1 MPVEVATESKVSPD
15 ANSATGAPE
24 NIETFE
30 FNADIAQLMSLIIN
44 AVYSNKEIF
53 LRELISNSS
62 DALDKIRYESLT
74 NPDCLSGESDL
85 KIEIIPNKEERTI
98 TIRDTGCGMTK
109 EELKANLGTIAR
121 SGTKAFMEAISA
133 GADISMIGQFGVGFY
148 SSYLVSEKVV
158 VRSKHNDDE
167 HWIWTSTAGGTFD
180 IMKDANTTLK
190 RGTEIVLHLREDAT
204 DYADEKKIKDLVK
217 KHSEFIGFPISLYVT
232 KEEEKEVDCSS
243 SEDEEEAVGEDK
255 EEDEDKEDKEKPEG
269 EDGAVEVDEEE
280 FKKSTDKAKK
290 KTKKVKEVTHEWEK
304 VNTQKPLWMRK
315 PDEVKDAEYTSFY
328 KSISNDWEEH
338 LAVKHFKVEGQLEF
352 SGLLFVPK
360 RAPMEMFDQKK
371 KKNNIKLYVRR
382 VFIMDNCQELCP
394 DWLSFIKGVIDSED
408 LPLNISR
415 ENLQQNKILKLIQKN
430 IVKKCVELFKE
441 ISENEEDYK
450 KFYDSF
456 SKMIKLGIHE
466 DSKNRKKLAEFLRY
480 HSTKSGED
488 RVSLKTYVERMK
500 ENQKVI
506 YYITGESKE
515 AVENSPFL
523 EALKKRDLEVL
534 FMVDPIDEYA
544 IQQLKD
550 YQGKTLAC
558 ATKEGLDLGLSEE
571 EKKKAEEEKAAY
583 EDLCKK
589 VKDILGKKVEKV
601 IISDR
606 MIGSPCSLVTGE
618 FGWSANMER
627 IMRAQALRDSSMSQ
641 YMAAKKTMELNP
653 THAIVK
659 ALKEKFSADA
669 SDSAAKD
676 LVWLLYETALLTSGF
691 TLDNPGSFSNRIHR
705 LIKLGLSIDE
715 EDEPEEDEEDDA
727 EIPNLEEEDDGGMED
742 VD

>member
-1 MPVEVATESKVSPD
+1 MPAEAATEVKTAEVAS
-15 ANSATGAPE
+15 E
-24 NIETFE
+24 NVETFE

-74 NPDCLSGESDL
+74 NPDCLADESEL
-85 KIEIIPNKEERTI
+85 KIELIPNKDENTI

-109 EELKANLGTIAR
+109 EDLKANLGTIAR

-158 VRSKHNDDE
+158 VRSKHNDDD

-180 IMKDANTTLK
+180 VMKDPNPTLT
-190 RGTEIVLHLREDAT
+190 RGTEITLHLREDAS
-204 DYADEKKIKDLVK
+204 DYIDEKKLKELVK

-232 KEEEKEVDCSS
+232 KEEEKEVECSS
-243 SEDEEEAVGEDK
+243 SEDEDEEDDKGDDEEDK
-255 EEDEDKEDKEKPEG
+255 PKDA
-269 EDGAVEVDEEE
+269 EDGAKEVDEDE
-280 FKKSTDKAKK
+280 FEKTTDKAKK

-315 PDEVKDAEYTSFY
+315 PDEVKDEEYTTFY
-328 KSISNDWEEH
+328 KSVSNDWEEH
-338 LAVKHFKVEGQLEF
+338 LAVKHFRVEGQLEF

-382 VFIMDNCQELCP
+382 VFIMDNCEELCP
-394 DWLSFIKGVIDSED
+394 SWLSFIKGVVDSED

-415 ENLQQNKILKLIQKN
+415 ENLQQSKILKLIQKN
-430 IVKKCVELFKE
+430 LVKKCIELFKE
-441 ISENEEDYK
+441 IAENEEDYK
-450 KFYDSF
+450 TFYSAF
-456 SKMIKLGIHE
+456 SKMIKLGVHE
-466 DSKNRKKLAEFLRY
+466 DSKNRKKLSEFLRF

-488 RVSLKTYVERMK
+488 QVSLKAYVERMK
-500 ENQKVI
+500 ESQKVI

-534 FMVDPIDEYA
+534 FMTDPIDEYA
-544 IQQLKD
+544 IQQMKD
-550 YQGKTLAC
+550 YQGKTMAC
-558 ATKEGLDLGLSEE
+558 ATKEGLDLGLTEE
-571 EKKKAEEEKAAY
+571 EKKKAEEEKASF
-583 EDLCKK
+583 EDLTKK

-601 IISDR
+601 VISDR
-606 MIGSPCSLVTGE
+606 MVGSPCSLVTGE

-627 IMRAQALRDSSMSQ
+627 IMRAQALRDSNMSQ
-641 YMAAKKTMELNP
+641 YMVSKKTMELNP

-659 ALKEKFSADA
+659 ALRDKFAADA
-669 SDSAAKD
+669 ADSAAKD

-705 LIKLGLSIDE
+705 LIKLGLSIDDV
-715 EDEPEEDEEDDA
+715 EDEEEEDEEVED
-727 EIPNLEEEDDGGMED
+727 IPTLEEDDGCMED